1 MGRQVLSC
9 IALVL
14 LVLVGAAGA
23 GPKTETFELTTFAPP
38 AGWQRAPAKASS
50 IGFVKVSEAAG
61 AAGSITIER
70 SLPSTGDAR
79 ANFDSA
85 WKEIV
90 TLPNVPAPTVAAA
103 TKRDGWDVVRGTAKY
118 TYGGRAASTTILTAT
133 RDATYVIVVVT
144 LVNTTFQ
151 KEADALLASLRFGA
165 PPAAP
170 AAASAPARPAPAAT
184 ATSPTGGLTGAW
196 GFSMGGALWASPMS
210 PWMSDHREY
219 TFDGQ
224 GTYTF
229 LRRHD
234 VTNEPETTVTRER
247 GTYTLRGDT
256 LTLTPTKS
264 ERETWRKV
272 VDGPN
277 AGAYA
282 KLVRRARNPLEKC
295 AYRVSFETHP
305 DAKHIPALM
314 LAPAA
319 PTAREGEFNDTKRY
333 RYLRP
338 DGTYYTAIKPTP

>member
-1 MGRQVLSC
+1 MVRPVLSC

-14 LVLVGAAGA
+14 LFAGSA
-23 GPKTETFELTTFAPP
+23 SARPKPETFELTTFVPP
-38 AGWQRAPAKASS
+38 AGWQRTPAKPTS
-50 IGFVKVSEAAG
+50 IGFMRVSEAAG
-61 AAGSITIER
+61 AAGSIKIER
-70 SLPSTGDAR
+70 SLPSRGDAR
-79 ANFDSA
+79 ANFDAA
-85 WKEIV
+85 WRDIV

-103 TKRDGWDVVRGTAKY
+103 TQRDGWDVVRGTAQY
-118 TYGGRAASTTILTAT
+118 TYEGRAASTTILTAT
-133 RDATYVIVVVT
+133 RDASCVIVVVT

-151 KEADALLASLRFGA
+151 KDANALLESLRFAA
-165 PPAAP
+165 PPAP
-170 AAASAPARPAPAAT
+170 TTPARPAPVPAA
-184 ATSPTGGLTGAW
+184 GGDLGGAW

-219 TFDGQ
+219 TFDGK
-224 GTYTF
+224 GSYAF

-234 VTNEPETTVTRER
+234 VTNEPETTLTRER
-247 GTYTLRGDT
+247 GTYTLQGDV

-272 VDGPN
+272 IDGPN

-282 KLVRRARNPLEKC
+282 KLVRRAKNPLEK
-295 AYRVSFETHP
+295 ATYRVSFETHP

-314 LAPAA
+314 LAPSA
-319 PTAREGEFNDTKRY
+319 PTAREGEFNDTRRY